1 VANPSSEQPLSGS
14 IPFRPLAIGDIFT
27 GLLRTVKMTWRVLLV
42 VGLIVGFI
50 AGLLSLVVTF
60 ISALLGISEFEQRLS
75 TAASEATTNEE
86 LLAAFDEISEN
97 LGIII
102 LGFTLA
108 LISALIMQVISTG
121 VITHIAADA
130 VLGRKI
136 LSSEAWVRIRPR
148 VFGLV
153 GLALVVFAFAITGA
167 AIAVVPIILVSQVM
181 PNVTPGLLIIGLIAA
196 LMLVVIV
203 SVRLTFTAPI
213 YILEQTTIA
222 KALSRSNQLVAG
234 SSWRVFGYIILS
246 SLLAQILGSVFSA
259 PTQSA
264 AIAVSTSN
272 PDSSTATFLATLS
285 TIISTAVALPVTAT
299 ILTLLY
305 TDLRIR
311 KENFAEELKRAS
323 EN

>member
-1 VANPSSEQPLSGS
+1 V
-14 IPFRPLAIGDIFT
+14 
-27 GLLRTVKMTWRVLLV
+27 
-42 VGLIVGFI
+42 
-50 AGLLSLVVTF
+50 
-60 ISALLGISEFEQRLS
+60 
-75 TAASEATTNEE
+75 
-86 LLAAFDEISEN
+86 
-97 LGIII
+97 
-102 LGFTLA
+102 
-108 LISALIMQVISTG
+108 
-121 VITHIAADA
+121 
-130 VLGRKI
+130 
-136 LSSEAWVRIRPR
+136 
-148 VFGLV
+148 
-153 GLALVVFAFAITGA
+153 
-167 AIAVVPIILVSQVM
+167 
-181 PNVTPGLLIIGLIAA
+181 
-196 LMLVVIV
+196 LVVIV
-203 SVRLTFTAPI
+203 SVRLAFTALI

-264 AIAVSTSN
+264 AIAASTSN

-305 TDLRIR
+305 TDLRIC